1 MWPNEK
7 GELTFMND
15 RVRDLRG
22 ELENG
27 DPMGR
32 LVAAEGEAG
41 SAAVFLGAMWHRAG
55 ANVTANEHRVGILTP
70 YHAQWADPGYGL
82 GLKDSLLLRD
92 VRDRMPEQVQKMSRN
107 VVEDYPADW
116 DYPD

>member
-82 GLKDSLLLRD
+82 GLKGSLLLRD